1 MNESTDFITE
11 LTSED
16 FEGLDCDDLDAL
28 IQISKYYIRVTSK
41 GFRWECQGLLSA
53 YFPTGR
59 QALKSLANIAK
70 LGELTT

>member
-1 MNESTDFITE
+1 MTE
-11 LTSED
+11 LTRADLES
-16 FEGLDCDDLDAL
+16 LDAL
-28 IQISKYYIRVTSK
+28 IQISAYQIRITHE

-59 QALKSLANIAK
+59 EALKSLANIAK

>member
-1 MNESTDFITE
+1 MTE
-11 LTSED
+11 LTA
-16 FEGLDCDDLDAL
+16 DDLRSLDAL
-28 IQISKYYIRVTSK
+28 IQISAYQIRMTSK